1 MAVMT
6 LTRSTIGKK
15 VIMAVTGL
23 VWIGFL
29 AFHMYGNLKVY
40 QGAAYFDHYAE
51 SLRELGAPLFSH
63 LHLLTVIR
71 IVVTVSV
78 LAHIWA
84 AISLTKAAR
93 NARPQN
99 YEAKRIVQANYAS
112 ITMRYGGVVIALF
125 LLYHL
130 AHFTWG
136 LIPIPPGGFVK
147 GAAYANLV
155 GGFQSIFNV
164 AFYLLAVAALGMH
177 LYHGSWSMFQTLG
190 FNNQKYDS
198 TLRGLALALGILIPV
213 GFAIVPLSVLFGF
226 VTL

>member
-23 VWIGFL
+23 VWVGFL

-40 QGAAYFDHYAE
+40 QGAAYFNHYAE

-63 LHLLTVIR
+63 LHLLTVLR
-71 IVVTVSV
+71 IVVAVSV

-93 NARPQN
+93 TARPQS
-99 YEAKRIVQANYAS
+99 YEMKRVVQANYAS
-112 ITMRYGGVVIALF
+112 ITMRYGGVAIGLF

-136 LIPIPPGGFVK
+136 LIPIPPSGFVP
-147 GAAYANLV
+147 GDAYGNLV
-155 GGFQSIFNV
+155 GGFQSVFNV
-164 AFYLLAVAALGMH
+164 IFYLVAVTALGFH

-198 TLRGLALALGILIPV
+198 SLRGFALALSLLISV

>member
-29 AFHMYGNLKVY
+29 VFHMYGNLKVY
-40 QGAAYFDHYAE
+40 QGAEYFNHYAE
-51 SLRELGAPLFSH
+51 SLRELGMPLFSR
-63 LHLLTVIR
+63 LHLLTLLR
-71 IVVTVSV
+71 IIVTVSV

-99 YEAKRIVQANYAS
+99 YEMKRLVQANYAS
-112 ITMRYGGVVIALF
+112 ITMRYGGLVIALF

-136 LIPIPPGGFVK
+136 LLPIPPSGFVK
-147 GAAYANLV
+147 GDAYHNLV

-164 AFYLLAVAALGMH
+164 LLYLVAVAALGFH
-177 LYHGSWSMFQTLG
+177 LYHGTWSMFQTLG

-198 TLRGLALALGILIPV
+198 TLRGAALALGILISV

>member
-15 VIMAVTGL
+15 AIMAVTGL
-23 VWIGFL
+23 VWVGFL

-40 QGAAYFDHYAE
+40 QGAEYFNHYAE
-51 SLRELGAPLFSH
+51 SLRELGAPIFSH
-63 LHLLTVIR
+63 LHLLTVLR

-78 LAHIWA
+78 LLHIWA
-84 AISLTKAAR
+84 AVTLTQAAR
-93 NARPQN
+93 NARPQS
-99 YEAKRIVQANYAS
+99 YEMKRLVQANYAS
-112 ITMRYGGVVIALF
+112 ITMRYGGVAIALF

-136 LIPIPPGGFVK
+136 LLPGVFVK
-147 GAAYANLV
+147 GDAYGNLV
-155 GGFQSIFNV
+155 AGFQSIFNV
-164 AFYLLAVAALGMH
+164 IFYLVAVTALGMH
-177 LYHGSWSMFQTLG
+177 LFHGSWSMFQTLG

-226 VTL
+226 VK

>member
-6 LTRSTIGKK
+6 LARSTIGKK

-23 VWIGFL
+23 IWVGFL

-40 QGAAYFDHYAE
+40 QGAVYFNHYAE

-63 LHLLTVIR
+63 LHLLTVLR
-71 IVVTVSV
+71 IIVTVAV

-84 AISLTKAAR
+84 AVSLTVAAR
-93 NARPQN
+93 NARPQS
-99 YEAKRIVQANYAS
+99 YEMKRVVQANYAS
-112 ITMRYGGVVIALF
+112 ITMRYGGLVIGLF

-136 LIPIPPGGFVK
+136 LIPIPPSGFVP
-147 GAAYANLV
+147 GDAYGNLV
-155 GGFQSIFNV
+155 GGFQSVFNV
-164 AFYLLAVAALGMH
+164 ILYLVAVAALGLH
-177 LYHGSWSMFQTLG
+177 LFHGTWSMFQTLG

-198 TLRGLALALGILIPV
+198 TLRGVALALAILISV

>member
-29 AFHMYGNLKVY
+29 VFHMYGNLKVY
-40 QGAAYFDHYAE
+40 NGAEYFNHYAE
-51 SLRELGAPLFSH
+51 FLREMGSPLFGH
-63 LHLLTVIR
+63 LHLLTILR
-71 IVVTVSV
+71 ILVTVAV
-78 LAHIWA
+78 LLHIWA
-84 AISLTKAAR
+84 AVSLTRAAR

-99 YEAKRIVQANYAS
+99 YEMKRLVQANYAS
-112 ITMRYGGVVIALF
+112 ITMRYGGVAIALF

-136 LIPIPPGGFVK
+136 LIPIPGGFVK
-147 GAAYANLV
+147 GNAYENLV

-164 AFYLLAVAALGMH
+164 AFYLIAVAALGLH
-177 LYHGSWSMFQTLG
+177 LYHGTWSLFQTLG

-198 TLRGLALALGILIPV
+198 TLRGVALALGILMFF

>member
-6 LTRSTIGKK
+6 LARSTIGKK

-23 VWIGFL
+23 IWVGFL

-40 QGAAYFDHYAE
+40 QGAEYFNHYAE

-63 LHLLTVIR
+63 LHLLTVLR
-71 IVVTVSV
+71 IIVTVAV

-84 AISLTKAAR
+84 AVSLTVAAR
-93 NARPQN
+93 NARPQS
-99 YEAKRIVQANYAS
+99 YEMKRVVQANYAS
-112 ITMRYGGVVIALF
+112 ITMRYGGLVIGLF

-136 LIPIPPGGFVK
+136 LIPIPPSGFVP
-147 GAAYANLV
+147 GDAYGNLV
-155 GGFQSIFNV
+155 GGFQSVFNV
-164 AFYLLAVAALGMH
+164 ILYLVAVAALGLH
-177 LYHGSWSMFQTLG
+177 LFHGTWSMFQTLG

-198 TLRGLALALGILIPV
+198 TLRGVALALAILISV

>member
-15 VIMAVTGL
+15 VIMALTGL

-29 AFHMYGNLKVY
+29 AFHMYGNLKVFE
-40 QGAAYFDHYAE
+40 GAAYFNEYSE
-51 SLRELGAPLFSH
+51 GLRHIGAPIFGAF
-63 LHLLTVIR
+63 HLLWVAR
-71 IVVTVSV
+71 IGLIVSV
-78 LAHIWA
+78 VLHVWA
-84 AISLTKAAR
+84 ALDLTRAAR
-93 NARPQN
+93 RARPQSYVMKKN
-99 YEAKRIVQANYAS
+99 IHADYAAVT
-112 ITMRYGGVVIALF
+112 IRYGGLAIFLF

-136 LIPIPPGGFVK
+136 VRAVHPDFIPGDT
-147 GAAYANLV
+147 YHNLV
-155 GGFQSIFNV
+155 VGFQNPLNV
-164 AFYLLAVAALGMH
+164 ILYLIALVAVGLH

-198 TLRGLALALGILIPV
+198 SLRALALALGVLIPL
-213 GFAIVPLSVLFGF
+213 GFATAPLGVLFGF

>member
-29 AFHMYGNLKVY
+29 VFHMYGNLKVY
-40 QGAAYFDHYAE
+40 QGAEYFNHYAE

-63 LHLLTVIR
+63 LHLLTLLR
-71 IVVTVSV
+71 IIVTVSV

-84 AISLTKAAR
+84 AISLTRAAR

-99 YEAKRIVQANYAS
+99 YEMKRVVQANYAS
-112 ITMRYGGVVIALF
+112 ITMRWGGAAIALF

-136 LIPIPPGGFVK
+136 LIPIPGGFVK
-147 GAAYANLV
+147 GDAYENLV

-164 AFYLLAVAALGMH
+164 AFYLIAVAVLGLH
-177 LYHGSWSMFQTLG
+177 LYHGTWSLFQTLG

-198 TLRGLALALGILIPV
+198 TLRGVSLALGILMCL

>member
-15 VIMAVTGL
+15 MIMAVTGL

-29 AFHMYGNLKVY
+29 VFHMYGNLKVY
-40 QGAAYFDHYAE
+40 QDAEYFNHYAE

-63 LHLLTVIR
+63 LHLLTVLR
-71 IVVTVSV
+71 IIVTVSV
-78 LAHIWA
+78 LLHIWA

-99 YEAKRIVQANYAS
+99 YEMKRVVQANYAS
-112 ITMRYGGVVIALF
+112 ITMRYGGVAIALF

-136 LIPIPPGGFVK
+136 LIPIPGGFVK
-147 GAAYANLV
+147 GDAYENLV
-155 GGFQSIFNV
+155 GGFQNIFNV
-164 AFYLLAVAALGMH
+164 LFYLVAVSALGFH
-177 LYHGSWSMFQTLG
+177 LFHGTWSMFQTLG

-198 TLRGLALALGILIPV
+198 TLRSVALALGILISL

>member
-23 VWIGFL
+23 IWIGFL
-29 AFHMYGNLKVY
+29 VFHMYGNLKVY
-40 QGAAYFDHYAE
+40 NGAEYFNHYAE
-51 SLRELGAPLFSH
+51 FLREIGSPLFGH
-63 LHLLTVIR
+63 LHILTILR
-71 IVVTVSV
+71 IVVTVAV
-78 LAHIWA
+78 LLHIWA
-84 AISLTKAAR
+84 AISLTRAAVV
-93 NARPQN
+93 ARPQS
-99 YEAKRIVQANYAS
+99 YAMKRLVRANYAS
-112 ITMRYGGVVIALF
+112 ITMRYGGVAIGLF

-136 LIPIPPGGFVK
+136 WIPIPGGFIK
-147 GAAYANLV
+147 GDAYHNMV

-164 AFYLLAVAALGMH
+164 LFYLIAVAALGLH
-177 LYHGSWSMFQTLG
+177 LYHGTWSMFQTLG

-198 TLRGLALALGILIPV
+198 TLRGVALALGILMFL

>member
-6 LTRSTIGKK
+6 LTRSSIGKK

-29 AFHMYGNLKVY
+29 VFHMYGNLKVY
-40 QGAAYFDHYAE
+40 QGAAYFNHYAE
-51 SLRELGAPLFSH
+51 SLRELGAPLFGH
-63 LHLLTVIR
+63 LHLLTILR
-71 IVVTVSV
+71 LIVAVSV
-78 LAHIWA
+78 LLHIWA
-84 AISLTKAAR
+84 ALSLTVAAR
-93 NARPQN
+93 NARPQS
-99 YEAKRIVQANYAS
+99 YAMKRLVQANYAS
-112 ITMRYGGVVIALF
+112 ITMRYGGVAIGLF

-136 LIPIPPGGFVK
+136 LIPIPPSGFEK
-147 GAAYANLV
+147 GDAYGNLV

-164 AFYLLAVAALGMH
+164 IFYLVAVAALGLH
-177 LYHGSWSMFQTLG
+177 LYHGTWSMFQTLG

-198 TLRGLALALGILIPV
+198 TLRGLALALGILLPL

>member
-23 VWIGFL
+23 VWVGFL
-29 AFHMYGNLKVY
+29 VFHMYGNLKVF
-40 QGAAYFDHYAE
+40 QGAAYFNEYSE
-51 SLRELGAPLFSH
+51 GLRHIGHPIFGAHHLLWVARLVLLGAVV
-63 LHLLTVIR
+63 LHV
-71 IVVTVSV
+71 
-78 LAHIWA
+78 WA
-84 AISLTKAAR
+84 AIDLTRAAR
-93 NARPQN
+93 RARPDS
-99 YEAKRIVQANYAS
+99 YAVKKRVQADYAS
-112 ITMRYGGVVIALF
+112 VTMRYGGAAIFFF

-136 LIPIPPGGFVK
+136 VRAVHPDFIHGD
-147 GAAYANLV
+147 AYHNLV
-155 GGFQSIFNV
+155 VGFQNPVNV
-164 AFYLLAVAALGMH
+164 ILYLVALVAVGLH

-198 TLRGLALALGILIPV
+198 SLRGLALALGVLIPL
-213 GFAIVPLSVLFGF
+213 GFATAPLSVLFGF

>member
-40 QGAAYFDHYAE
+40 QGAEYFNHYAE
-51 SLRELGAPLFSH
+51 SLRELGAPLFSY
-63 LHLLTVIR
+63 LHLLTVLR
-71 IVVTVSV
+71 IIVTVAV

-99 YEAKRIVQANYAS
+99 YEMKRLVQVNYAS
-112 ITMRYGGVVIALF
+112 ITMRYGGLVIALF

-136 LIPIPPGGFVK
+136 LIPIPPSGFVK
-147 GAAYANLV
+147 ADAYSNLV

-164 AFYLLAVAALGMH
+164 VFYLIAVAALGLH
-177 LYHGSWSMFQTLG
+177 LYHGTWSMFQTLG

-198 TLRGLALALGILIPV
+198 TLRSVALTLAILISV